1 MHCFTESPDFD
12 GHFHYQSVIGKL
24 NYLAQ
29 LTRPDIQFAVHSCA
43 RFSTCAKYEH
53 GEALE
58 YIARYLKGT
67 ADLGITLHP
76 KHDEGFRGYADADFV
91 YNWLKEY
98 VEFDPTTA
106 KSRSGW
112 VITYANCPILWA
124 SEFQLQVALST
135 TEANYISLSSA
146 L

>member
-106 KSRSGW
+106 KSRLLLMPTVQFYGLLNF
-112 VITYANCPILWA
+112 NCRLYLVLQKPI
-124 SEFQLQVALST
+124 
-135 TEANYISLSSA
+135 I
-146 L
+146 